1 MPLEQTKKEQAAIG
15 ASIGAGCRPCIEH
28 HVGAAREAGLT
39 DDEIAGAVAEAEAV
53 RGLAVELL
61 TARIHELLGDS
72 GAGAPPAD
80 AGGESGTQGLAAL
93 GANIGGNA
101 HSLLEGYVQ
110 AALANGLTA
119 DQVQAKSEAEQ
130 ASAPQLCDTPGH
142 PVSGPA
148 AALRPARSRWI
159 PAE

>member
-28 HVGAAREAGLT
+28 HVGAAREAGLS

-80 AGGESGTQGLAAL
+80 AGGGSGTRDWQLSGR
-93 GANIGGNA
+93 
-101 HSLLEGYVQ
+101 
-110 AALANGLTA
+110 
-119 DQVQAKSEAEQ
+119 
-130 ASAPQLCDTPGH
+130 ASAAMPTRCSRATCK
-142 PVSGPA
+142 
-148 AALRPARSRWI
+148 LRSPTA
-159 PAE
+159 